1 MRSVAVL
8 LLALVSGCGPDERA
22 EKDKV
27 QSSVERIR
35 AMPSSA
41 SVDQK
46 KEAEALLALEIE
58 SPRARRARD
67 ACGTAYKTK
76 GDYGILVD
84 EMTGRVEALQTS
96 APDEDEKKALAAK
109 METVDELLKQLE
121 VQLPECTGAMS
132 DLVGH

>member
-1 MRSVAVL
+1 MRRIAL
-8 LLALVSGCGPDERA
+8 LLALAACGPDERA

-27 QSSVERIR
+27 SSSVERIR

-58 SPRARRARD
+58 TPRARHVRD

-76 GDYGILVD
+76 GEYGILVD
-84 EMTGRVEALQTS
+84 EMTGRVEALKTS

-121 VQLPECTGAMS
+121 VQLPECTRAMS

>member
-1 MRSVAVL
+1 MRRGFVI
-8 LLALVSGCGPDERA
+8 LLALAACGPDERA

-46 KEAEALLALEIE
+46 KEAEALLAMEIE
-58 SPRARRARD
+58 TPRARRARD
-67 ACGTAYKTK
+67 ACGSAYKTK
-76 GDYGILVD
+76 GEYGILVD

-109 METVDELLKQLE
+109 METVDELLQQLE
-121 VQLPECTGAMS
+121 AELPECSQAMS

>member
-1 MRSVAVL
+1 MRRIAL
-8 LLALVSGCGPDERA
+8 LLALAACGPDERA

-27 QSSVERIR
+27 SSSVERIR

-46 KEAEALLALEIE
+46 REAEALLALEIE
-58 SPRARRARD
+58 TPRARHARD

-76 GDYGILVD
+76 GEYGILVD

-96 APDEDEKKALAAK
+96 APDEDEKKVLAAK
-109 METVDELLKQLE
+109 MGTVDELLKQLE
-121 VQLPECTGAMS
+121 VQLPECTRAMS

>member
-1 MRSVAVL
+1 VRWRIAL
-8 LLALVSGCGPDERA
+8 LFALAACGPDEKA
-22 EKDKV
+22 ERDKV
-27 QSSVERIR
+27 SSSVERIR

-46 KEAEALLALEIE
+46 KEAEALLAMEIE
-58 SPRARRARD
+58 TPRARLVRD
-67 ACGTAYKTK
+67 ACGAAYKTK
-76 GDYGILVD
+76 GEYGILVD
-84 EMTGRVEALQTS
+84 EMTGRVAALASS

-121 VQLPECTGAMS
+121 LELPECSRAMS